1 MINMLP
7 LEVSNLGLVICF
19 ISIALGGFLR
29 GFLGFGAAL
38 LIVPVLSNFLT
49 PIMALV
55 IMYLVEVPTVIYLMP
70 NALKKG
76 SVRIV
81 FPMVLA
87 LIFMIPIGFYFVIS
101 VEQEIIRIVIAL
113 LVIAMVILLASG
125 WKPKGEI
132 KTWTMML
139 GGGVSG
145 LVNGA
150 AGVGGPPFV
159 SVLMARNDNAE
170 TTRANIIITLG
181 CMSLFTTCT
190 QIYYG
195 MVTKE
200 LIILSII
207 TFPFYISFTWFGTK
221 YFSKFGNKIFRRGAL
236 IMLFSIAL
244 VIIFLNI

>member
-125 WKPKGEI
+125 
-132 KTWTMML
+132 L
-139 GGGVSG
+139 
-145 LVNGA
+145 
-150 AGVGGPPFV
+150 AGPINT
-159 SVLMARNDNAE
+159 SVLGEALSSACRDLAIQMADDAE
-170 TTRANIIITLG
+170 G
-181 CMSLFTTCT
+181 S
-190 QIYYG
+190 
-195 MVTKE
+195 TKTVF
-200 LIILSII
+200 LSI
-207 TFPFYISFTWFGTK
+207 T
-221 YFSKFGNKIFRRGAL
+221 GAVSD
-236 IMLFSIAL
+236 IEAAKAA
-244 VIIFLNI
+244 